1 MDDRRSRVVR
11 RSAAVGTRLGAA
23 GLMAASLAVAS
34 VGSPGGQARAGTVG
48 TAGALV
54 GAPAAMAAGATA
66 AGATGGWSGPVGR
79 ENTAPVVVTLPT
91 GDNIAVTDSGGR
103 QEASLLP
110 GSPDRQFTEFNLGG
124 DLYIA
129 PEAALHGGNPDLA
142 QFDLTRLAAGQPTAP
157 AQSATGAGSYKLH
170 TLTVN
175 GIDDTGQPDQGD
187 VVIVVNLTDTR
198 LFSMAESFYQGQ
210 FKVSVPGGDY
220 ALLSFFY
227 DTQLGTVHLVVLPQV
242 SVTADRAV
250 TLDARTATT
259 PITVATPMPANS
271 VEEAVT
277 VDRAATENGNAE
289 YSFIDDTQQPLS
301 WYATPTS
308 PVSEGA
314 LHYYVYDRLYS
325 PAGVTPAYSYALE
338 FPTDDAIPANQ
349 AYTATPDQL
358 AAQDTSYY
366 AAGQALQTAETRFSF
381 LPWEFFNF
389 RADSDFTRP
398 LQRTEYYTGNP
409 DISWQS
415 QLFMHVDLVTHA
427 IADEFQDSF
436 HNYASG
442 QHTTVSWL
450 AGPLRQGTEYDQQTR
465 FGFAC
470 PACREPGKLDFFIWP
485 FGDNDAGHVGFPQ
498 SSDTASYTLSSAG
511 NKIASGTGMLLGA
524 FTVPNKAATY
534 VLTYDV
540 ARAESWWTQSTS
552 VQTQWTFQS
561 APGGGSPPPANW
573 ACLDGAA
580 NCTPLPL
587 LVANY
592 QLPVNPLG
600 QEQPG
605 AVSFGL
611 RIGHFQNSDGAAVTG
626 ATAAVSFDGGTT
638 WTDANV
644 TGQAG
649 DYTASYSNPQ
659 AAATDGSAAI
669 RITAKDADGGELTQ
683 TIRDAY
689 AIAP

>member
-1 MDDRRSRVVR
+1 MDNRRPYVVR
-11 RSAAVGTRLGAA
+11 RSAAVGMRLAAA
-23 GLMAASLAVAS
+23 GLMAAGLAAAS
-34 VGSPGGQARAGTVG
+34 VGSAGSQARAGTAVL
-48 TAGALV
+48 A
-54 GAPAAMAAGATA
+54 GAPAAMAAGAT
-66 AGATGGWSGPVGR
+66 GGRSGPAGG
-79 ENTAPVVVTLPT
+79 ESTAPVVVTLPT
-91 GDNIAVTDSGGR
+91 GDNITVTDDGSR

-110 GSPDRQFTEFNLGG
+110 GSPDRQFIEFNLGG
-124 DLYIA
+124 DLYA
-129 PEAALHGGNPDLA
+129 VPEAALHGGNLDLA
-142 QFDLTRLAAGQPTAP
+142 QFDLTRLAAGLPAVSAQPAAST
-157 AQSATGAGSYKLH
+157 GSYQLH

-175 GIDDTGQPDQGD
+175 GIDDNGQPDQGD

-198 LFSMAESFYQGQ
+198 LFDLAESFYQGQ

-227 DTQLGTVHLVVLPQV
+227 DTQRSTVRLVVLPQV
-242 SVTADRAV
+242 SVTADGAV
-250 TLDARTATT
+250 TLDARTATA
-259 PITVATPMPANS
+259 PITVTTPKPANS

-277 VDRAATENGNAE
+277 VDRAATEVGNSE
-289 YSFIDDTQQPLS
+289 YSFINDTQQPLS
-301 WYATPTS
+301 WYATPIS
-308 PVSEGA
+308 SVPEGA

-338 FPTDDAIPANQ
+338 FPTDGAIPADQ

-366 AAGQALQTAETRFSF
+366 AAGQAQETAETRFSF
-381 LPWEFFNF
+381 LPWESFNF

-409 DISWQS
+409 NVSWQE
-415 QLFMHVDLVTHA
+415 QIFARVDPVTHA
-427 IADEFQDSF
+427 VADEFQDTF

-450 AGPLRQGTEYDQQTR
+450 VGPLRQGTEYYQQAPIE
-465 FGFAC
+465 FAC
-470 PACREPGKLDFFIWP
+470 PACREPGKLSFYIWP
-485 FGDNDAGHVGFPQ
+485 FGDNDEGHVSFLQ

-511 NKIASGTGMLLGA
+511 QQIASGTGMLQGT

-534 VLTYDV
+534 VLSYDV

-561 APGGGSPPPANW
+561 APGGGGPPPAGW
-573 ACLDGAA
+573 SCLDGGA

-587 LVANY
+587 LTADY
-592 QLPVNPLG
+592 RLPVDPLG

-611 RIGHFQNSDGAAVTG
+611 RIGHFQDSDGAAVTG

-659 AAATDGSAAI
+659 AAATDGFAAI
-669 RITAKDADGGELTQ
+669 RITARDADGGELTQ
-683 TIRDAY
+683 TVRDAY